1 MGVFDRTLVTGS
13 EGGSSKVFEQPVKL
27 VNSDGSD
34 FAGGG
39 AAYVLPAATEA
50 ALGGVKLAKFG
61 DAIGNAGEA
70 VAAAAGDAPTKA
82 EFDALQAAYNAL
94 AKQFNRLVSG
104 LANAGTISK
113 PSA

>member
-1 MGVFDRTLVTGS
+1 MADTIQAVHFVD
-13 EGGSSKVFEQPVKL
+13 EQPSATQTVVQVYADNL
-27 VNSDGSD
+27 PS
-34 FAGGG
+34 GGT
-39 AAYVLPAATEA
+39 AYTLPAATES

-61 DAIGNAGEA
+61 DAIGNANEA

-82 EFDALQAAYNAL
+82 EFDALQASYNAL
-94 AKQFNRLVSG
+94 AKQFNRLISG